1 MTEEISL
8 VNAEVLTME
17 DLYHDAL
24 AEVQSHDAK
33 VVTEFLKNRL
43 VEVQRLQSLL
53 TKTQEEIDRITKMS
67 VEDAAI
73 AIKNMNDGI
82 GRIKTSYLF

>member
-1 MTEEISL
+1 MTEETAL

-43 VEVQRLQSLL
+43 TEVQRLQALL
-53 TKTQEEIDRITKMS
+53 TKTQEEIDKITKMS

-73 AIKNMNDGI
+73 AIRNMTDDF
-82 GRIKTSYLF
+82 GRVKRSHPF